1 MMTTDLEFKSEFAA
15 GMRKAASSVCV
26 VTTEGPSGRF
36 GVTVSSMT
44 SVSMEPPSI
53 LVCVNKDNFVA
64 SAVLGNRVFC
74 VNMLREDQS
83 SISDLF
89 AGRQGSEINRFE
101 CGRWTESQTKCPAL
115 LGAATVFDCSLA
127 ESHLFGSHVVLIG
140 KVVSVVNH
148 PTSLALVYHDRK
160 YCTITPSIRHGSP

>member
-1 MMTTDLEFKSEFAA
+1 MTSELEFKSEFAA

-26 VTTEGPSGRF
+26 VTTDGRSGKF

-64 SAVLGNRVFC
+64 AAILENGVFC

-83 SISDLF
+83 DISDMF
-89 AGRQGSEINRFE
+89 AGRQGSEIDRFAL
-101 CGRWTESQTKCPAL
+101 GSWAQSKTNCPAL
-115 LGAATVFDCSLA
+115 VGAATVFDCSLA
-127 ESHLFGSHVVLIG
+127 ENHSFGSHLVLIG
-140 KVVSVVNH
+140 RIVSVVNH

-160 YCTITPSIRHGSP
+160 YCTIAPSTHRGSP

>member
-1 MMTTDLEFKSEFAA
+1 MAADLMFKSEFAA

-26 VTTEGPSGRF
+26 VTTEGQSGRF

-53 LVCVNKDNFVA
+53 LVCVNKDNLVA
-64 SAVLGNRVFC
+64 PAVLENGVFC

-83 SISDLF
+83 SISDMF
-89 AGRQGSEINRFE
+89 AGRQGSEIDRFE
-101 CGRWTESQTKCPAL
+101 CGNWTKSTTNCPAL
-115 LGAATVFDCSLA
+115 MGAATVFDCSLA
-127 ESHLFGSHVVLIG
+127 ESHLFGSHLVLIG
-140 KVVSVVNH
+140 RIVSVVNH

-160 YCTITPSIRHGSP
+160 YCTITPSTHHGSP